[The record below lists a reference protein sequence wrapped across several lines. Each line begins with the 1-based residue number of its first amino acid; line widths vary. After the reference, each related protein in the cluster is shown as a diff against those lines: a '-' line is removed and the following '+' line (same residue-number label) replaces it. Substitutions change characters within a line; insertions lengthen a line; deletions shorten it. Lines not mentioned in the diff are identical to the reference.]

1 MPLSNQHILIVED
14 EFLIGFDLAE
24 TVRDAGAK
32 VSGPAT
38 TVKEALELLECEQI
52 SFVILDINLGDEL
65 SNEIARKLFRE
76 QIPFVY
82 HTGQTGILES
92 ARWPN
97 APVLSKPASPSNLI
111 ETIVGLLEKQLKKEC
126 IMPTPDLT
134 VYHMKGSRSL
144 RVTWL
149 LEELGL
155 PYVVELIG
163 FDPGNAGGDEYRK
176 IHPLNK
182 VPALIDGKTT
192 MFESVA
198 IMQFVM
204 NKYGDGGLRPDIN
217 DSDYGPY
224 LQWLHYGESTLAPII
239 VTLMQ
244 QRNFFP
250 KEQQSKFV
258 EAQAEAELVKQ
269 LAFLEDQLSDHP
281 YLLERGFSAAD
292 ISIGYSL
299 LLLRFAKA
307 KDLLSERLQTYW
319 KTLTERDAWVDASH

>member
-1 MPLSNQHILIVED
+1 
-14 EFLIGFDLAE
+14 
-24 TVRDAGAK
+24 
-32 VSGPAT
+32 
-38 TVKEALELLECEQI
+38 
-52 SFVILDINLGDEL
+52 
-65 SNEIARKLFRE
+65 
-76 QIPFVY
+76 
-82 HTGQTGILES
+82 
-92 ARWPN
+92 
-97 APVLSKPASPSNLI
+97 
-111 ETIVGLLEKQLKKEC
+111 
-126 IMPTPDLT
+126 MPTPDLT

-217 DSDYGPY
+217 DSDYGSY